1 MSGGKTPANPFD
13 FEPWLRNYCAQYGG
27 EMSEVRFVDTTL
39 RDGNQ
44 SLWALNMRVGAMLP
58 AAEHLDQAGFESMEF
73 FVSVMFKKYVR
84 EHRENPWEW
93 LREGTRR
100 IKTTRLRY
108 HGGMHSA
115 FEKTPHCILKL
126 LVERLVGYGL
136 TLTRTSNC
144 WNDFESFTDEIAELK
159 KTGMATVA
167 NLIYSVSPRH
177 TDEYYQRKARE
188 AAAARPERICFKDV
202 GGLLTPARARS
213 LIPVV
218 LQSAGDI
225 PVEFHAHCNSGQA
238 PLCYL
243 EGVKLGM
250 RILHTA
256 VPPLANGSSQPSI
269 FNIAQNLRVLGY
281 TPAIDLGPLDRVQ
294 KHFALVA
301 KKDGLP
307 IGKPLEYD
315 HSQYLHQVP
324 GGMISNMRHQLKIVG
339 MEHKMEAA
347 LDEAAR
353 VRTDFGY
360 PIMVTPLS
368 QYVGT
373 QAAINVILGERY
385 KEVPDQVIQY
395 ALGIWGKEA
404 IAVMDPEV
412 KDKILSR
419 PRAKEWRDWQPPEP
433 TLDEVRRKFA
443 AHISDEELILRFF
456 AGDESVDALT
466 NGGKPRP
473 YLDGNQ
479 SLVKLIEELA
489 TRRANRVYIK
499 KPGLSV
505 TLEKRAG

>member
-1 MSGGKTPANPFD
+1 
-13 FEPWLRNYCAQYGG
+13 
-27 EMSEVRFVDTTL
+27 MSEVRFIDTTL

-58 AAEHLDQAGFESMEF
+58 AAEPMDEAGFESMEF

-84 EHRENPWEW
+84 EHKENPWEW
-93 LREGTRR
+93 LRQGTKKFR
-100 IKTTRLRY
+100 KTRLRY

-126 LVERLVGYGL
+126 LVERLVDYGL

-144 WNDFESFTDEIAELK
+144 WNDYDAFKEEIADLK
-159 KTGMATVA
+159 KAGMDTVA

-177 TDEYYQRKARE
+177 TDEYYAHKAR
-188 AAAARPERICFKDV
+188 AAAAIKPFRICFKDV
-202 GGLLTPARARS
+202 GGLLTPQRARM
-213 LIPVV
+213 LIPIV
-218 LQSAGDI
+218 LKNAGDV

-238 PLCYL
+238 PLCYI

-256 VPPLANGSSQPSI
+256 VPPLANGSAQPSI
-269 FNIAQNLRVLGY
+269 FNIAQNLRALGY
-281 TPAIDLGPLDRVQ
+281 TPVVNEQALKSVQ
-294 KHFALVA
+294 EHFTRVA
-301 KKDGLP
+301 KRDGLP
-307 IGKPLEYD
+307 VGKPVEYD

-347 LDEAAR
+347 LEEAGR
-353 VRTDFGY
+353 VRAEFGY

-395 ALGIWGKEA
+395 ALGIWGKEGA
-404 IAVMDPEV
+404 ELIDPDV
-412 KDKILSR
+412 KDKVLNR
-419 PRAKEWRDWQPPEP
+419 PRAKEWIGWTPSEP
-433 TLDEVRRKFA
+433 SLQEVRRRFPA
-443 AHISDEELILRFF
+443 GISDEELILRFF
-456 AGDESVDALT
+456 AGDDAVIALMSTDKPREYVDAT
-466 NGGKPRP
+466 QP
-473 YLDGNQ
+473 
-479 SLVKLIEELA
+479 LVKLIEQLSK
-489 TRRANRVYIK
+489 RKGSNQIYIK
-499 KPGLSV
+499 RPGFSIRM
-505 TLEKRAG
+505 ERRGAGVR